1 MGIYLV
7 RVKNYISKKH
17 LSRENFQ
24 KHWRWKLVRNISIFY
39 ASSEINVPKILRFK
53 HLHIHNYS
61 IGFLNNKI
69 VIAPFPFEL
78 SSLCLNFASYNY
90 TF

>member
-7 RVKNYISKKH
+7 RVRNYISKKL

-39 ASSEINVPKILRFK
+39 ASSELMFPKKKKKTIIQVH
-53 HLHIHNYS
+53 HLDIKKMS
-61 IGFLNNKI
+61 VKRKQK
-69 VIAPFPFEL
+69 
-78 SSLCLNFASYNY
+78 
-90 TF
+90 